1 MEGMMLKL
9 KLQYFGHFMRR
20 VDSLEKPLMLGGI
33 GGRRRRGR
41 QRMRWL
47 DGITDSM
54 DMSLSKFW
62 ELVMDREAWPA
73 AVYGVAKSGT
83 QLSD

>member
-1 MEGMMLKL
+1 
-9 KLQYFGHFMRR
+9 
-20 VDSLEKPLMLGGI
+20 MLGGI

-54 DMSLSKFW
+54 DLNLDELR
-62 ELVMDREAWPA
+62 ELVMDREAWR
-73 AVYGVAKSGT
+73 AVIHGVAE
-83 QLSD
+83 SDTIERLN